1 MDYIKGKLK
10 ILGDLEYFNR
20 DSAYYS
26 PRGINLTG
34 DEIVANID
42 TALVE
47 LSEFKVY
54 LTLESAFELTFN
66 TCLYARGLY
75 ETVIYPA
82 AYGPLEHIFCVG
94 PLETIDL
101 KDNWDQKV
109 VMINNKAYYVYT
121 QKNRVKD
128 NNLTYRFV
136 VNR

>member
-20 DSAYYS
+20 DGAYYS

-34 DEIVANID
+34 AEIVADID
-42 TALVE
+42 TALIE

-54 LTLESAFELTFN
+54 LTLESTFELTFN
-66 TCLYARGLY
+66 TNLYARGLY

-82 AYGPLEHIFCVG
+82 TYGPLEHIFCVG

-101 KDNWDQKV
+101 KDNWEQKV
-109 VMINNKAYYVYT
+109 VMINNKAYYAYT